1 EKKGAR
7 SDARRTGPR
16 PGGCTRRAGA
26 FGIGVKPRVLW
37 RLFYLAP
44 VVAGWGWLAGGL
56 LADVCASAVSV
67 VSGGGVYACSCSIGA
82 CMSMA
87 E

>member
-1 EKKGAR
+1 MGEGEYGLAQGAW
-7 SDARRTGPR
+7 
-16 PGGCTRRAGA
+16 PGRV
-26 FGIGVKPRVLW
+26 VKSRVLW

-44 VVAGWGWLAGGL
+44 GVAGWGWLGV
-56 LADVCASAVSV
+56 VCSPTSWASALSMTVLVPSC
-67 VSGGGVYACSCSIGA
+67 GGGVYACSCSIGA